1 MLSKRFTCG
10 NQRFLIINTCFDIP
24 LARAPPLINGIT
36 IAGTSFH
43 VKIFPSSNRIKHI
56 NDVAHVL
63 IEKEMKKKSIHN

>member
-24 LARAPPLINGIT
+24 LARAPPLINGDVP
-36 IAGTSFH
+36 FH

-56 NDVAHVL
+56 NEVAHVL
-63 IEKEMKKKSIHN
+63 IERDFFLFQN